1 MIHYVLFAEVG
12 NSLFHTPIRDF
23 DDAPQFI
30 IEDLTRSSGSAERI
44 IASGNAVTSSVL
56 VETDVDAGPSKAVPN
71 KIPVLTTNGFS
82 IGDKCFIKHPDGYG
96 EQFTVEGI
104 QLQDYLLGDQ
114 PLMDEYPCLSEV
126 SIIGISAAFPDATA
140 QQDETVDENRPYRVV
155 WEYTIEGKKRKVQEQ
170 VRVVRNDM
178 TDMNLSEA
186 MRLIRKGFA
195 DISER
200 MPTGTTLREWVEFS
214 LEDLQSNLLSKGV
227 DPKTMLSGKQGTQAL
242 VWRTLCHA
250 AENGSA
256 PGNMDP
262 NDYLVNCQKRLDSI
276 WNGLFIGETG
286 PETGDLH
293 RSSDSVS
300 SNRGLLAR
308 LPFKGL

>member
-1 MIHYVLFAEVG
+1 MIHYVLFAEID
-12 NSLFHTPIRDF
+12 NSLFHTPIRNV
-23 DDAPQFI
+23 DDIPQFL
-30 IEDLTRSSGSAERI
+30 IEDLTRSSGSVERI
-44 IASGNAVTSSVL
+44 IASGNAITSSVS

-82 IGDKCFIKHPDGYG
+82 IGDKCFITHPDGFG
-96 EQFTVEGI
+96 EQFTIEGL
-104 QLQDYLLGDQ
+104 QLQDYLLADQ
-114 PLMDEYPCLSEV
+114 PLMDEYPCLSTV
-126 SIIGISAAFPDATA
+126 AIIEISAAFPDATA
-140 QQDETVDENRPYRVV
+140 QQEETVDENRPYRVV
-155 WEYTIEGKKRKVQEQ
+155 WEYTIEGKKTKVQEQ
-170 VRVVRNDM
+170 VRVVRNDG

-214 LEDLQSNLLSKGV
+214 LEDLQANLLSKGR
-227 DPKTMLSGKQGTQAL
+227 DPKSLLTGKQGTQAL

-262 NDYLVNCQKRLDSI
+262 GVYLENCQKRLSAI
-276 WNGLFIGETG
+276 WNGLYIGTVG
-286 PETGDLH
+286 PETGELNK
-293 RSSDSVS
+293 RTDSVPA
-300 SNRGLLAR
+300 NRTLSAKSPFQGL
-308 LPFKGL
+308 